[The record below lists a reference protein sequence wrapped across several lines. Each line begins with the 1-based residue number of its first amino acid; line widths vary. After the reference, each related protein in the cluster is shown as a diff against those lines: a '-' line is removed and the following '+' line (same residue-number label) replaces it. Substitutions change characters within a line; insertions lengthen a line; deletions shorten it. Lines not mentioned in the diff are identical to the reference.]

1 MKLVAAVASHLSTS
15 ASVTTTAESARIE
28 LESSSPWV
36 VMVVGKVVVVVV
48 GKLVMVGKMGK
59 VGKVGKGMLR
69 LCFLL
74 GSSDHSCNTN
84 AGAMWGTAT
93 QLLGRWGCEHISTVS
108 ERFAVLS
115 ELPCCD

>member
-59 VGKVGKGMLR
+59 VGKVGKVGKGMLR

-74 GSSDHSCNTN
+74 GSSDHSCNTK
-84 AGAMWGTAT
+84 AGATRGTAT
-93 QLLGRWGCEHISTVS
+93 
-108 ERFAVLS
+108 
-115 ELPCCD
+115 